1 MTAAVPAVLC
11 SGLTHVYR
19 DENTQVTALDEV
31 DLHIESGEAVALV
44 GPSGAGKSTLLTLV
58 AGLVRPTSGR
68 IEVRGSDV
76 RTMSERDLL
85 RMRARDVGM
94 VLQTPGRNLLPYATA
109 RQNVAFAQRFSGVSR
124 RDRHTEAGDLLD
136 SVGLGHQADRLA
148 RVMSGGQQQRLALA
162 VALAGRP
169 AVLLADEPTSQL
181 DRHTGDAVIA
191 LMLAARER
199 QGTALIVVTHDYHV
213 SDALD
218 VEYAI
223 HNGSLVAG
231 SWLASA
237 GARGEG
243 RGDGF
248 GEGRGDGFGYGPAD
262 ATIKRSGDDLWTDPV

>member
-11 SGLTHVYR
+11 SGLTHIYR
-19 DENTQVTALDEV
+19 DQDTQVTALDEV
-31 DLHIESGEAVALV
+31 DLRVEDGEAVALV
-44 GPSGAGKSTLLTLV
+44 GPSGAGKSTLLTLL

-68 IEVRGSDV
+68 IEVQGSDV
-76 RTMSERDLL
+76 RAMSERDLL
-85 RMRARDVGM
+85 RMRARDLGM
-94 VLQTPGRNLLPYATA
+94 VLQTPARNLLPYATA
-109 RQNVAFAQRFSGVSR
+109 RQNVDFAQRFSGVSR
-124 RDRHTEAGDLLD
+124 RDRRAQAGDLLD
-136 SVGLGHQADRLA
+136 SVGLGDHADRLA

-181 DRHTGDAVIA
+181 DRDTGDAVIA

-199 QGTALIVVTHDYHV
+199 NGTALVVVTHDHHV

-223 HNGSLVAG
+223 HDGSLVAG

-237 GARGEG
+237 AAPGHGP
-243 RGDGF
+243 GD
-248 GEGRGDGFGYGPAD
+248 GPAD
-262 ATIKRSGDDLWTDPV
+262 TTIESTGDDPWAETS